1 MSRPN
6 CVFVGNIP
14 QDSTEQQLESF
25 FARMGQVIQFKI
37 IYDKES
43 RLSKGY
49 GFCEYVEVEAAQS
62 AAKNLNG
69 ADIQGQQIRVD
80 LADAER
86 QSTADLTSHQ
96 YATMKTER
104 REPHIRE
111 REALDLHTQLAA
123 EDIVPNGVICEVMEG
138 LSDNELYLLLAHM
151 KQLALND
158 PDAAREL
165 LTAYPQLSFALL
177 HGQMMSNMRQN
188 PRVNYTKEDL
198 RRLGV
203 AQQQQNM
210 QGGMMG
216 RNGPGKLSA
225 PAIESITIEQRKLLI
240 AKLAQL
246 NQESIVGLH
255 AIMKQQILGYLSQ
268 KVD

>member
-14 QDSTEQQLESF
+14 QDSTEQQMEAL
-25 FARMGQVIQFKI
+25 FARMGPVIQFKI
-37 IYDKES
+37 MYDKES

-49 GFCEYVEVEAAQS
+49 GFCEYVEVDASQS

-69 ADIQGQQIRVD
+69 ADISGQQLRVD

-123 EDIVPNGVICEVMEG
+123 EDIVANGMICEALEPMNDDDLTLI
-138 LSDNELYLLLAHM
+138 LSHM
-151 KQLALND
+151 KEIAIND
-158 PDAAREL
+158 PDVAREL
-165 LTAYPQLSFALL
+165 LVEHPQLGYALL
-177 HGQMMSNMRQN
+177 HAQMMYHMRTN
-188 PRVNYTKEDL
+188 ERKNYTKDDL
-198 RRLGV
+198 ARLRE
-203 AQQQQNM
+203 AQQKQSLT
-210 QGGMMG
+210 GGLG
-216 RNGPGKLSA
+216 GQANA
-225 PAIESITIEQRKLLI
+225 PPIEAITIEQRKLLI
-240 AKLAQL
+240 SKLACLSKDQ
-246 NQESIVGLH
+246 IVGLPMM
-255 AIMKQQILGYLSQ
+255 MKQQLLGYLNQ
-268 KVD
+268 KVV